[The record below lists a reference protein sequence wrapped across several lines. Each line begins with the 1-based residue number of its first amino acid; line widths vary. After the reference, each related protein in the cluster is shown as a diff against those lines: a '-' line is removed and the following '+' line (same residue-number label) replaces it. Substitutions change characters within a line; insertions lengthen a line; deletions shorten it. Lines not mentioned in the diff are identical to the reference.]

1 MNNYNNF
8 IKAALVR
15 AFRTVCQTAVSVI
28 GTSAVISAVDWRMVV
43 SSALLAGLVSILT
56 SFATDLPEA
65 PKAGIPEDPKD

>member
-1 MNNYNNF
+1 MSNYGNF
-8 IKAALVR
+8 IRAALVR

-65 PKAGIPEDPKD
+65 PKDGVQKEENA

>member
-1 MNNYNNF
+1 MSNYGNF
-8 IKAALVR
+8 IRAALVR

-65 PKAGIPEDPKD
+65 PKDGAKKEENA